1 MLTFDKNQK
10 MFTIGNVKVGG
21 QPGELP
27 TVLIGSIFYQRHS
40 IVKDTEKGVFDKRKA
55 EALINNQETFS
66 DKTGNPN
73 MVDVVGLTETAIE
86 KYIDFIAEITEAPI
100 LVDSTSLNVK
110 IAGIKHAKETGLLS
124 RVIYN
129 SITRHVTEDEIN
141 ELKKMNVKSAVIMS
155 YNPRNPWPVGR
166 IEVLKGG
173 SSEKGLLQISKE
185 AGIENVL
192 VDTAVLDTP
201 SIGLAAEAAYLVK
214 KEFGLPSGGGPLNA
228 VLEWKKVKSL
238 GKYAET
244 VCSATAVTAMQQ
256 SGADFI
262 FYGPIGKAA
271 VIFPAAAMMDGLMAY
286 TARLRHVTVK
296 TDSHPLYKIF

>member
-1 MLTFDKNQK
+1 M
-10 MFTIGNVKVGG
+10 
-21 QPGELP
+21 
-27 TVLIGSIFYQRHS
+27 
-40 IVKDTEKGVFDKRKA
+40 
-55 EALINNQETFS
+55 
-66 DKTGNPN
+66 
-73 MVDVVGLTETAIE
+73 AIK
-86 KYIDFIAEITEAPI
+86 KYIDFVAEITDAPI

-110 IAGIKHAKETGLLS
+110 IAGIKHAEETGLLS

-129 SITRHVTEDEIN
+129 SITRHVTENEVN

-166 IEVLKGG
+166 IEVLKGT
-173 SSEKGLLQISKE
+173 SSEKGLLQISEE
-185 AGIENVL
+185 AGIENLL

-214 KEFGLPSGGGPLNA
+214 KEFGIPSGGGPLNA

-238 GKYAET
+238 GKYAEI

-271 VIFPAAAMMDGLMAY
+271 VIFPAAAMTDGLMAY
-286 TARLRHVTVK
+286 TARLQQVSVK
-296 TDSHPLYKIF
+296 TESHPFLVYARESPKKVINMALILERQFPQLCPSLNSL